1 MWIPVSSSTPR
12 ASPAAGSS
20 FGDRSPPGRATPFYC
35 YETKQGYLY
44 DQHAPAYED
53 FLLAAFPEFSDR
65 PSVGDSGG
73 MHSIEPHDD
82 EDPRQLWAVFV
93 KRFEQLGVVQMGTP
107 AGDRKVVLSTD
118 DPILGK
124 PAGRSSPHRPW
135 CLVSRW
141 IVSTRNRCLV
151 MSWERLFLLHAG
163 PPESDQFSHQG
174 VKLPRP
180 GACWRSM
187 ASSRRSRANAST
199 ARRSP

>member
-1 MWIPVSSSTPR
+1 M
-12 ASPAAGSS
+12 
-20 FGDRSPPGRATPFYC
+20 PFYFG

-65 PSVGDSGG
+65 LSVGDSEG
-73 MHSIEPHDD
+73 MHSIELHDD

-124 PAGRSSPHRPW
+124 PAGAA
-135 CLVSRW
+135 
-141 IVSTRNRCLV
+141 IVSLRRQ
-151 MSWERLFLLHAG
+151 FQG
-163 PPESDQFSHQG
+163 GYPESARAQVVQVLPPWMDPSLGESAPGFHVALGQG
-174 VKLPRP
+174 NHRHECRDRP
-180 GACWRSM
+180 YGRC
-187 ASSRRSRANAST
+187 ASQSRRAGCAKG
-199 ARRSP
+199 A